1 MARFF
6 PAELMAGVQQSIHV
20 MSRGTEPDAPIISD
34 FLVAGERAAYLSRTV
49 PPAHA
54 IIVPVE
60 ALDEKN
66 AAQLDA
72 ILGRWQARQRGA
84 LNGLMLIVEA
94 DYYAAP
100 RDLQNSIESQES
112 VFVPLKTETLA
123 PQVHNHAER
132 MLVPELVKYAQEI
145 VSHNHT
151 PPKSTDDDF
160 TNVGHIEAAHDF
172 LAAYDSR
179 RLTFLHTA
187 ALVAASRTALPD
199 AERPAFLQDANY
211 FETFKNAAIEL
222 LGGSLLDSSS
232 ILRKRATEALSGV
245 KDETEYL
252 TSLIGIATEAYQ
264 DKGLLKQSLLQTSK
278 EYRGDHYDQNTDFER
293 QMSVW
298 THYVLTSQFPM
309 LGTNLMQKDAQIVML
324 NNGITVAEAEGS
336 RSTDREAAKTWG
348 HRKIK
353 DRLEDV
359 ASMIV
364 VGDSNQGSEFPFNV
378 EDKAMVLMHEVFHAL
393 NANNIE
399 LHSDKINEELV
410 QRQDMA
416 QLQKVERQLQG
427 NGRLKGDA
435 YTLLDVATHTIP
447 PDAPF
452 AQKYFKDVKKPT
464 YEEYRALVKGIA
476 SHIQHDVIELPP
488 HEYYDESKRLY
499 EQHGD
504 GKRLQDEQMVRG
516 AELIFGLCRT
526 QDDLPNVM
534 KFIQQLMPPVVMKM
548 PNQGQRGNLTFGLER
563 FISHLQQQ
571 HDMSLVYSKNKIN
584 MSDEIEPLLMTQD
597 KTSHFKPTWE
607 RFNGVVQV
615 SDIFFPATLPAIYP
629 RTVSVGPPPLPVALP
644 AIVLPPPYARAD
656 AAEPAKSAKEQW
668 QKYLQNRE
676 EEAPDLSQKN
686 TDVPPR

>member
-20 MSRGTEPDAPIISD
+20 MSRGTESGVPIISD

-49 PPAHA
+49 PPPHA

-60 ALDEKN
+60 ALGEKN

-72 ILGRWQARQRGA
+72 ILDRWQARQRGA
-84 LNGLMLIVEA
+84 LNGLMLAVEA

-112 VFVPLKTETLA
+112 IFAPLKTETLA
-123 PQVHNHAER
+123 PHIHNQAQR

-145 VSHNHT
+145 VNHNHT
-151 PPKSTDDDF
+151 PPNNIDDKFID
-160 TNVGHIEAAHDF
+160 VAHIEAAHDF

-222 LGGSLLDSSS
+222 LGDSLLDSSS

-252 TSLIGIATEAYQ
+252 TSLIGITTDAYQ
-264 DKGLLKQSLLQTSK
+264 DKELLKQSLLQISK
-278 EYRGDHYDQNTDFER
+278 ENRGDHYDQNTAFER
-293 QMSVW
+293 QMGEW
-298 THYVLTSQFPM
+298 TQYVLTAQFPM

-324 NNGITVAEAEGS
+324 NNGITVAEAEGTRAS
-336 RSTDREAAKTWG
+336 DSEAAKTWG

-353 DRLEDV
+353 GRLEDV
-359 ASMIV
+359 VSMLV
-364 VGDSNQGSEFPFNV
+364 VGDSNQGNEFPFNV
-378 EDKAMVLMHEVFHAL
+378 EDKSMVLMHEVFHAL

-416 QLQKVERQLQG
+416 QLKKVEHQLKG
-427 NGRLKGDA
+427 SGRLKGDA
-435 YTLLDVATHTIP
+435 FTLLHVATHNLP

-488 HEYYDESKRLY
+488 HDITMKAKDSTNNTV
-499 EQHGD
+499 
-504 GKRLQDEQMVRG
+504 MVN
-516 AELIFGLCRT
+516 ACR
-526 QDDLPNVM
+526 
-534 KFIQQLMPPVVMKM
+534 
-548 PNQGQRGNLTFGLER
+548 
-563 FISHLQQQ
+563 
-571 HDMSLVYSKNKIN
+571 MSR
-584 MSDEIEPLLMTQD
+584 
-597 KTSHFKPTWE
+597 WC
-607 RFNGVVQV
+607 GVR
-615 SDIFFPATLPAIYP
+615 SLSSTYAARRTTYP
-629 RTVSVGPPPLPVALP
+629 M
-644 AIVLPPPYARAD
+644 
-656 AAEPAKSAKEQW
+656 
-668 QKYLQNRE
+668 
-676 EEAPDLSQKN
+676 
-686 TDVPPR
+686 